1 MRVDDVYLIEQ
12 QHCIATFLSSSIVD
26 CILCIVYFIS
36 YFMYC
41 TISYLCIVL
50 YRILFIVLY
59 IVFYVSYYIV
69 FYVSYYIIFYVSYY
83 IIFHISYILCMIHC
97 IVNCIVLH
105 TTYCF
110 DRAAVQ
116 FSLVRT
122 NEKWFSDAI
131 AHTQLATFATK
142 VQMILYN
149 WQHICYKS
157 TNDSI

>member
-12 QHCIATFLSSSIVD
+12 QHCIATFLSSGIID
-26 CILCIVYFIS
+26 CIYRIVHCIVFYRIYVS
-36 YFMYC
+36 YY
-41 TISYLCIVL
+41 IVL
-50 YRILFIVLY
+50 YLIILYY

-69 FYVSYYIIFYVSYY
+69 FDVSCFIIFYVSYY

-149 WQHICYKS
+149 W
-157 TNDSI
+157 